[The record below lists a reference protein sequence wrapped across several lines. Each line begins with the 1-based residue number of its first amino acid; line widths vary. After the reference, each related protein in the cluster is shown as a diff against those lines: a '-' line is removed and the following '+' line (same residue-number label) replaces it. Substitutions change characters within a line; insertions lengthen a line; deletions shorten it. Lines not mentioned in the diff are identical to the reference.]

1 MTLVTNSDRRKN
13 IYFSKDNDD
22 VLKYV
27 NSLEKSEQSKY
38 IMRLIREDAIEHK
51 KEHYENQI
59 TILKQQLDD
68 ANKEIERLKLEL
80 INCKSSGA
88 VLDEDVVNHILC
100 TLADIKRGVT
110 STDNQVKPLIEPQD
124 ESELS
129 LEEQIALM
137 DGIDSAFQ

>member
-1 MTLVTNSDRRKN
+1 MTVVTNTDRRKN

-22 VLKYV
+22 VLEYV

-51 KEHYENQI
+51 KEQYENTI
-59 TILKQQLDD
+59 TVLEQQLDD

-80 INCKSSGA
+80 INCKSSGGA
-88 VLDEDVVNHILC
+88 LDEDIVNHIIC
-100 TLADIKRGVT
+100 TLADIKRGIT
-110 STDNQVKPLIEPQD
+110 SNDIQLKPQQEEQQE

-129 LEEQIALM
+129 LEEQFALM
-137 DGIDSAFQ
+137 DGIDLP